1 MRNLDLAAVGL
12 DGNRI
17 VPVVI
22 GGIGGQIQS
31 EGVPGLSGLGH
42 PEGKGHKSAILL
54 NQLGGG
60 NGNAAFAALRLQDHA
75 GVGADQIP
83 IGTQGLAILVG
94 YKLQR
99 PVILQYKPHAGKAP
113 VILCIQGHLRRVAR
127 LCLHRLRIH
136 QYKVGGASR
145 GLPGKKSRQPQCACG
160 SGQGS
165 PCAPEPIQPGSDD
178 PMMYHIVQPQFLGIP
193 APFAGIQPRF
203 HAITLRQYRTKPA
216 CRLCAASA
224 DEFSV
229 ISHRNSLQYAS
240 IPASFLCNL
249 TKNLLAHLP
258 HNPCAVLP

>member
-83 IGTQGLAILVG
+83 IGIQGLAILVG

-165 PCAPEPIQPGSDD
+165 PCAPEPIQPGSD

-203 HAITLRQYRTKPA
+203 YAMIHAITLRQYRTKPA
-216 CRLCAASA
+216 CRLCA
-224 DEFSV
+224 
-229 ISHRNSLQYAS
+229 
-240 IPASFLCNL
+240 
-249 TKNLLAHLP
+249 
-258 HNPCAVLP
+258 VLP